1 MRSLCGARSDRLG
14 FDLWRQ
20 LTVEHLIGEGQGM
33 QKFLARINN
42 STQELAGQELLN
54 YQKKR
59 RLA

>member
-1 MRSLCGARSDRLG
+1 
-14 FDLWRQ
+14 
-20 LTVEHLIGEGQGM
+20 M
-33 QKFLARINN
+33 QKFLAGINN